1 MFEVAAVTKR
11 IVGCGVVVLAL
22 TWGLVA
28 SAAPI
33 TQPEG
38 SQHGGTGSG
47 TKVPG
52 YLGIDVRDVPEVEA
66 TLLKLK
72 DTRGAEIIRVDHD
85 GPAGKMGLREHDVV
99 LQMNGATIEGED
111 QIRRLLREIP
121 PGRTVALTI
130 SRDGQRMMLT
140 AQMADRTAV
149 ERQAWEQ
156 HLANP
161 VGGGPQ
167 APLTGLP
174 SEDPAAA
181 GGQSVSSGPMPVS
194 KYAQAFLGKIL
205 PAPSYT
211 GVMLERIGPQLS
223 QYFGVPRGTGLLV
236 KGVDSMSPAAVAG
249 IRAGDVVV
257 RADSKAVSTLAD
269 WTKIVRE
276 AKGRPV
282 TVVVLRDRKE
292 TVTTVTP
299 DAKKHS

>member
-1 MFEVAAVTKR
+1 MTKR

-33 TQPEG
+33 ALPEAA
-38 SQHGGTGSG
+38 QHGSTGPGAGSR
-47 TKVPG
+47 VPG

-72 DTRGAEIIRVDHD
+72 DSRGAEIIRVDHD

-111 QIRRLLREIP
+111 QIRRLLREIA
-121 PGRTVALTI
+121 PGKTVALTI
-130 SRDGQRMMLT
+130 SRDGQKMMLS
-140 AQMADRTAV
+140 AQMADRTVV

-156 HLANP
+156 HLTIP

-174 SEDPAAA
+174 SEDTAAS
-181 GGQSVSSGPMPVS
+181 GGQSVSSGPVPTS
-194 KYAQAFLGKIL
+194 KYSKGFLGTIL
-205 PAPSYT
+205 LSPAYT

-223 QYFGVPRGTGLLV
+223 LFFGVPRGTGLLV
-236 KGVDSMSPAAVAG
+236 KGVDPNSPAAVAG
-249 IRAGDVVV
+249 VRAGDVLL
-257 RADSKAVSTLAD
+257 RADSKAVGSLTE
-269 WTKIVRE
+269 WTRIVRD

-292 TVTTVTP
+292 TIMTVTP